1 MADSLPCINLT
12 VNLNVSLVATP
23 ENMESLKKKESKST
37 SIEISA
43 FYQNKPATSQQY
55 YSLRTNQPSATS
67 QPNRLQISTSM
78 QGKPLSI
85 ASAAARSIKSPFLPP
100 LCISKT
106 APSSA
111 QWLSTQDRRA
121 SPPPSR
127 QNHPLWLQPHHHHG
141 L

>member
-43 FYQNKPATSQQY
+43 LFAWLISHQPTVLFSQNKPAT
-55 YSLRTNQPSATS
+55 QPSATS

-106 APSSA
+106 ALLECTVHPS
-111 QWLSTQDRRA
+111 LT
-121 SPPPSR
+121 
-127 QNHPLWLQPHHHHG
+127 G
-141 L
+141 FI